1 MASSRT
7 PLLADDQRH
16 SIESSYDDE
25 ETALLGGLATT
36 SPTRPFATSF
46 YPTHYTR
53 SIALILAIPAFII
66 FVIHGPH
73 YAPSIVFLSFAIARQ
88 VVVLGSHF
96 GSQIVVIHIEVV
108 HHRLKGVSAKAQETW
123 IKKIVAA
130 VIDGIILV
138 GMLVT
143 LSLVTHEVDWCRRSC
158 YLPATV
164 THAAILGFIT
174 FGLLLLSVPDFGNP
188 NLVTMAIAVEKPVA
202 GVMKLTTSVLYGEPV
217 ETEESTAETHESRH
231 ARKNNPRTP
240 AEDIV

>member
-7 PLLADDQRH
+7 PLLADDQRQ
-16 SIESSYDDE
+16 SIDSTYDDE

-36 SPTRPFATSF
+36 SPRRPFATSF
-46 YPTHYTR
+46 YPTLYTR

-66 FVIHGPH
+66 FIVHGPH

-88 VVVLGSHF
+88 VIVLGSHF
-96 GSQIVVIHIEVV
+96 GSQIIVIHIEVV

-130 VIDGIILV
+130 VIDGIILL

-143 LSLVTHEVDWCRRSC
+143 LSLVAHEIDWCRQSC

-164 THAAILGFIT
+164 THAVILGFIT
-174 FGLLLLSVPDFGNP
+174 L
-188 NLVTMAIAVEKPVA
+188 
-202 GVMKLTTSVLYGEPV
+202 
-217 ETEESTAETHESRH
+217 
-231 ARKNNPRTP
+231 
-240 AEDIV
+240 

>member
-7 PLLADDQRH
+7 PLLADDQRY
-16 SIESSYDDE
+16 SIDSTYDDE

-46 YPTHYTR
+46 YPTLYTR

-66 FVIHGPH
+66 FVVHGPH

-108 HHRLKGVSAKAQETW
+108 HHRLKSVSAKAQETW
-123 IKKIVAA
+123 IKKIAAA
-130 VIDGIILV
+130 VTDGIIWL

-143 LSLVTHEVDWCRRSC
+143 LSLVAHEIDGCRGSC
-158 YLPATV
+158 SLPATV
-164 THAAILGFIT
+164 THAVILGFIT
-174 FGLLLLSVPDFGNP
+174 L
-188 NLVTMAIAVEKPVA
+188 
-202 GVMKLTTSVLYGEPV
+202 
-217 ETEESTAETHESRH
+217 
-231 ARKNNPRTP
+231 
-240 AEDIV
+240 

>member
-16 SIESSYDDE
+16 SLDSTCDDE

-46 YPTHYTR
+46 SPTLFTR

-66 FVIHGPH
+66 FVVHGPH

-96 GSQIVVIHIEVV
+96 GSQIIVIRVEVV

-123 IKKIVAA
+123 IKNIAA
-130 VIDGIILV
+130 AGIDIIILL

-143 LSLVTHEVDWCRRSC
+143 LSLVAHEIDRCRGDC

-164 THAAILGFIT
+164 TQAVILGFIT
-174 FGLLLLSVPDFGNP
+174 L
-188 NLVTMAIAVEKPVA
+188 
-202 GVMKLTTSVLYGEPV
+202 
-217 ETEESTAETHESRH
+217 
-231 ARKNNPRTP
+231 
-240 AEDIV
+240 